1 MAFKKLQF
9 KMDFRNP
16 AVFLAAISVVLF
28 IVIIGIYYYS
38 VYSGLQ
44 TKLSQRE
51 TILTGVTTRYKSYI
65 KLVKSYPVLLKRDK
79 KLKEEFASLL
89 LELPSKK
96 NIPQFLM
103 EISNYEKV
111 LSLNLKMFKP
121 EKPVAK
127 GFYEEVPFSM
137 SISGNFHNV
146 YKFFYK
152 LASMKRIVDVHDVS
166 MSRTSKGHK
175 ISVRFK
181 GTAFSFI
188 GVSSVKH
195 TGRAKKYRRRD

>member
-1 MAFKKLQF
+1 MVFKKLQF

-16 AVFLAAISVVLF
+16 AVFLAAISVALF

-51 TILTGVTTRYKSYI
+51 TILTGVTTRYKTYI
-65 KLVKSYPVLLKRDK
+65 KLVESYPVLLKRDR
-79 KLKEEFASLL
+79 KLKKEFASLL

-121 EKPVAK
+121 GKPVAK
-127 GFYEEVPFSM
+127 GFYEEVPFLM

-152 LASMKRIVDVHDVS
+152 LASMKRIVDIHDVS

-175 ISVRFK
+175 ISVEFK

-188 GVSSVKH
+188 GVPPIKH
-195 TGRAKKYRRRD
+195 TRRAKKYRRRD